1 MGLFRIIKYQRLLN
15 ARKKHYASVALSI
28 AMAHAALGAVK
39 YKSLGNGMADISL
52 DLEEDLNFK
61 LAVNNS
67 VQQQQYELRGKWSLE
82 KDSYVLKFKRP
93 KIDLKQMFSG
103 NAGFQA
109 YSRIEDEKT
118 VRFPRSRTGIMIDGI
133 YCTRA

>member
-1 MGLFRIIKYQRLLN
+1 MGLSRIIKYRRLLN
-15 ARKKHYASVALSI
+15 TRERHNASVDLSI
-28 AMAHAALGAVK
+28 VMAHSSLGEVK

-61 LAVNNS
+61 LAINNS

-82 KDSYVLKFKRP
+82 KDSYVLNFKRP
-93 KIDLKQMFSG
+93 KMDLKQLFSG

-133 YCTRA
+133 YCTRI